1 MSLLLSL
8 ILTTSPLQGS
18 VYLKENTVAVSGQY
32 DEIRQIVA
40 SNSNHNPN
48 VLEGYDRFAAN
59 LASLAGNEISNE
71 EISRICD
78 AISFSAQ
85 KHASQT
91 RKDPEHTP
99 YIIHPIGVADSILTI
114 GKVYDPDIIIAALL
128 HDTVEDTDTSFEEI
142 RDAFGPVVEGYVR
155 EVTDDKALPKEV
167 RKQLQIDDASHKSDG
182 AAIVKLADKLYNVE
196 GLHEEPPADWPKERV
211 DEYFA
216 WAKRVVDNLPP
227 ANEALKEAVD
237 QTIARRAI

>member
-1 MSLLLSL
+1 MSLLLT
-8 ILTTSPLQGS
+8 IIFTTSPLQGS
-18 VYLKENTVAVSGQY
+18 VSLKESAIVINGQY
-32 DEIRQIVA
+32 AETRQVVA
-40 SNSNHNPN
+40 SHSNHNSN
-48 VLEGYDRFAAN
+48 VLEGYDRFAAH

-71 EISRICD
+71 EVSRICD

-91 RKDPEHTP
+91 RKNAEHTP

-142 RDAFGPVVEGYVR
+142 RDAFGPVVEGYIR
-155 EVTDDKALPKEV
+155 EVTDDKSLPKEV
-167 RKQLQIDDASHKSDG
+167 RKQLQIEHASHKSDG

-196 GLHEEPPADWPKERV
+196 GLHEDPPADWPKERI

-216 WAKRVVDNLPP
+216 WAKQVVDNLPP
-227 ANEALKEAVD
+227 ANAALKEAVD
-237 QTIARRAI
+237 QTISRRAI